1 VRRVGDGSHLKLTL
15 EDNHATT
22 RTAIG
27 FNLGDR
33 EVDVGASVDL
43 AFLPTV
49 STWQG
54 RRSAELELS
63 DLAVVS

>member
-1 VRRVGDGSHLKLTL
+1 LKRIVPVSPNSAHASHLLPVY
-15 EDNHATT
+15 A
-22 RTAIG
+22 R
-27 FNLGDR
+27 
-33 EVDVGASVDL
+33 VDL